1 MVYDELAPYDERW
14 RYNPKIL
21 WTGVPECDGKE
32 DRQLVFE
39 VAELQQMTDPVEFI
53 MKTKDQYPGLDMDE
67 VRDAFE
73 EVKREIR
80 RMKEE

>member
-1 MVYDELAPYDERW
+1 
-14 RYNPKIL
+14 
-21 WTGVPECDGKE
+21 
-32 DRQLVFE
+32 
-39 VAELQQMTDPVEFI
+39 MTDPVEFI
-53 MKTKDQYPGLDMDE
+53 MKTKDQYPELDMDE